1 MRAISWAALRKL
13 LGLRESAYVDSL
25 GETYGRILV
34 QVPRLGQP
42 ATHLPSCDVR
52 AARIVQRVFSACLM
66 LRRAEHPQRQRC
78 GKREALMVTAT
89 GQAERAPPKTSS
101 DYKPKWNG
109 GLKSRSGGWV
119 SSL

>member
-42 ATHLPSCDVR
+42 ATH
-52 AARIVQRVFSACLM
+52 
-66 LRRAEHPQRQRC
+66 
-78 GKREALMVTAT
+78 
-89 GQAERAPPKTSS
+89 PPRHHLIT
-101 DYKPKWNG
+101 NG
-109 GLKSRSGGWV
+109 GRGVLTAQVGADAPNWAWWTWWWWRRLTMLKAVVKIVGEFSQVLRPTVIASIICRL
-119 SSL
+119 SLGFEIVHCQR